1 LKFFSPTNF
10 YWLLFLAP
18 VIIFFYLLKLKRKEV
33 VISSVLLWSHLVKD
47 VQANAPFQKL
57 KKNLL
62 LLLQLLIA
70 FLCIFALARPAVFT
84 SSLGGSNVVV
94 VLDGSASMKSR
105 DAAGGSRFEEAKQK
119 ALRMIGDMHG
129 GDRMMVLLATNRTHR
144 LSSFTTDR
152 EELRHAIKDAQPR
165 DTTTNLRDA
174 VLLAASVAGQQQGG
188 RIYVLSDGAFPEMDE
203 LDTRGSEILFDK
215 IGTGHNNVGI
225 VAMDVRRAFTDQ
237 GGYQLFMAV
246 RNYSS
251 KPRKCNVEFY
261 RNDALIDVRPLDLPA
276 APADPGF
283 TEKTEVFKDLPET
296 TGILRAKLDIKDD
309 LDSDNE
315 AYAQLSQRQNLNVLL
330 VTDGDLYLQSAL
342 NLDPQVK
349 LSTIAPA
356 SYNAQQGFDVTV
368 FENTGPKKVGPGAHL
383 YVNCAGE
390 TAPVEITGKVSNGR
404 ILTWERTHPVMRY
417 VKLSGLDLPEAL
429 VAKKQPWGVTLAED
443 ENGVVIAAGEHNG
456 VKSAYVGFPLL
467 KTDFP
472 LRVAFPILFTNIVQ
486 WLATSPG
493 RTEGLQ
499 LRAGQT
505 APIEV
510 PASAGEITVA
520 SPSGEKT
527 RIKPDG
533 RVVYFADT
541 EDAGVYQ
548 VRGKNFEREFAVNL
562 LSRDESATAP
572 QDKIQFGRRPVQTG
586 FTGAKSAHEFWRW
599 LVLLA
604 LVVLGLEWWV
614 FHRRI

>member
-1 LKFFSPTNF
+1 
-10 YWLLFLAP
+10 
-18 VIIFFYLLKLKRKEV
+18 V
-33 VISSVLLWSHLVKD
+33 VSSVLLWSHLVKD

-70 FLCIFALARPAVFT
+70 FLCIFALARPAVFS

-105 DAAGGSRFEEAKQK
+105 DAGGGARFDEAKRK
-119 ALRMIGDMHG
+119 ALRMVGDMRG

-152 EELRHAIKDAQPR
+152 DELRGAIQRAEAR

-188 RIYVLSDGAFPEMDE
+188 RIYILSDGAFPEMDE
-203 LDTRGSEILFDK
+203 LDTRGSEVLFEK
-215 IGTGHNNVGI
+215 IGERHNNVGI
-225 VAMDVRRAFTDQ
+225 VAMDVRRSFSDA

-246 RNYSS
+246 RNYG
-251 KPRKCNVEFY
+251 PEARKGNIEFY
-261 RNDALIDVRPLDLPA
+261 RNDALIDVRPIDLPA
-276 APADPGF
+276 APEDPGY
-283 TEKTEVFKDLPET
+283 TEKPEVFKDLPET
-296 TGILRAKLDIKDD
+296 TGILRARLDIKDD

-330 VTDGDLYLQSAL
+330 VTEGNLYLQSAL

-349 LSTIAPA
+349 LSIVAP
-356 SYNAQQGFDVTV
+356 SGYNAQEGFDVTV
-368 FENTGPKKVGPGAHL
+368 FENFGPKKLGPGAHL
-383 YVNCAGE
+383 YINCGGD
-390 TAPVEITGKVSNGR
+390 TAPVEITGKVENAR
-404 ILTWERTHPVMRY
+404 VLTWERTHPVMRY

-429 VAKKQPWGVTLAED
+429 TAKKRPWGVTLAED
-443 ENGVVIAAGEHNG
+443 ESGVVMAVGERAG
-456 VKSAYVGFPLL
+456 VKSAYIGFPLL
-467 KTDFP
+467 KSDFP
-472 LRVAFPILFTNIVQ
+472 LRVAFPILFGNLVQ

-493 RTEGLQ
+493 RTEGMQ

-510 PASAGEITVA
+510 PASAGEITVTA
-520 SPSGEKT
+520 PDEEKT
-527 RIKPDG
+527 QIRPEG
-533 RVVYFADT
+533 RVVYFSDT
-541 EDAGVYQ
+541 EAAGIYH

-562 LSRDESATAP
+562 LSRDESDIRP
-572 QDKIQFGRRPVQTG
+572 QDKIQFGRRPVQAG
-586 FTGAKSAHEFWRW
+586 YTGARSAHEFWRW

-604 LVVLGLEWWV
+604 LLVLGLEWWV